1 MNRFIRKGMAIFLSG
16 CVFALMVSPT
26 SAEETEVTVSVPK
39 QHEVVIDSKD
49 GRVVVNQSV
58 VDTKFQADRH
68 SEVTYWILPD
78 AGKEIQTVVYDGKDV
93 TDQVVDHEYTAPKLV
108 RNASLTV
115 TYGDIE
121 APDENTY
128 IINGSITGTDQTPN
142 NLSLEIGGK
151 KTTVSK
157 DGSFIFPNISSGLH
171 TMVLMD
177 QNENILAHGILNIE
191 KAQDNDLQTVTS
203 EDGNISIIPS
213 LKTENIT
220 LQILLEKGH
229 LVLSGAA
236 DSTPEYIINIPE
248 KVTIGNTG
256 SEAEITAYSI
266 KNMLEGDSL
275 NVSISGLDEEGNAV
289 LIRQYAT
296 DTLLVPVQDAQGN
309 PISNNDVIASFKNNG
324 LTAAEG
330 GKIVFGALT
339 GEKKAGSYTGKL
351 TFTFSYERILEEGT
365 E

>member
-1 MNRFIRKGMAIFLSG
+1 MNRFIRKGLAIFLSG

-78 AGKEIQTVVYDGKDV
+78 AGKEIQTVVYDGVDV

-128 IINGSITGTDQTPN
+128 IINGSITGTDQTLD

-157 DGSFIFPNISSGLH
+157 NSSFIFPNISSGLH

-177 QNENILAHGILNIE
+177 QNENILAHGVLNIE

-229 LVLSGAA
+229 LVLSSAA
-236 DSTPEYIINIPE
+236 DSTPQEEIESLAEENSKE
-248 KVTIGNTG
+248 D
-256 SEAEITAYSI
+256 SEDEITGEAPLTMDNSHLGAYI
-266 KNMLEGDSL
+266 SL
-275 NVSISGLDEEGNAV
+275 FAISGII
-289 LIRQYAT
+289 LI
-296 DTLLVPVQDAQGN
+296 GF
-309 PISNNDVIASFKNNG
+309 IKM
-324 LTAAEG
+324 
-330 GKIVFGALT
+330 
-339 GEKKAGSYTGKL
+339 KKQRV
-351 TFTFSYERILEEGT
+351 E
-365 E
+365 

>member
-16 CVFALMVSPT
+16 SVFALMVSPT

-78 AGKEIQTVVYDGKDV
+78 AGKEIQTVVKDV

-128 IINGSITGTDQTPN
+128 IINGSITGTDETPD

-151 KTTVSK
+151 KTIIGK

-177 QNENILAHGILNIE
+177 QNENILAYGVLNIE
-191 KAQDNDLQTVTS
+191 KAQDNNLKTVTS
-203 EDGNISIIPS
+203 EDGHISIIPS
-213 LKTENIT
+213 LKTGNIA
-220 LQILLEKGH
+220 LQILLEEGH
-229 LVLSGAA
+229 LVLSSAA
-236 DSTPEYIINIPE
+236 DSTSQEEIESPTEENSKE
-248 KVTIGNTG
+248 D
-256 SEAEITAYSI
+256 SEDEITGEAPLTMDNSHLGAYI
-266 KNMLEGDSL
+266 SL
-275 NVSISGLDEEGNAV
+275 FAISGII
-289 LIRQYAT
+289 LI
-296 DTLLVPVQDAQGN
+296 GF
-309 PISNNDVIASFKNNG
+309 IKM
-324 LTAAEG
+324 
-330 GKIVFGALT
+330 
-339 GEKKAGSYTGKL
+339 KKQRV
-351 TFTFSYERILEEGT
+351 E
-365 E
+365 

>member
-1 MNRFIRKGMAIFLSG
+1 MNRFIRKGLAIFLSG

-78 AGKEIQTVVYDGKDV
+78 AGKEIQTVVYDGVDV

-128 IINGSITGTDQTPN
+128 IINGSITGTDQTLD

-157 DGSFIFPNISSGLH
+157 NSSFIFPNISSGLH

-177 QNENILAHGILNIE
+177 QNENILAHGVLNIE

-229 LVLSGAA
+229 LVLSSAA
-236 DSTPEYIINIPE
+236 DSTPQEEIESPAEENSKE
-248 KVTIGNTG
+248 D
-256 SEAEITAYSI
+256 SEDEITGEAPLTMDNSHLGAYI
-266 KNMLEGDSL
+266 SL
-275 NVSISGLDEEGNAV
+275 FAISGII
-289 LIRQYAT
+289 LI
-296 DTLLVPVQDAQGN
+296 GF
-309 PISNNDVIASFKNNG
+309 IKM
-324 LTAAEG
+324 
-330 GKIVFGALT
+330 
-339 GEKKAGSYTGKL
+339 KKQRV
-351 TFTFSYERILEEGT
+351 E
-365 E
+365 

>member
-39 QHEVVIDSKD
+39 QHEVTIDSKD
-49 GRVVVNQSV
+49 GRIVVNQSV

-93 TDQVVDHEYTAPKLV
+93 TDQVIDHEYTAPKLV
-108 RNASLTV
+108 RDASLTV

-128 IINGSITGTDQTPN
+128 IINGSITGTDETPD

-151 KTTVSK
+151 KTIIGK
-157 DGSFIFPNISSGLH
+157 DGSFIFPNIPSGLH

-177 QNENILAHGILNIE
+177 QNENILAYGILNIE

-203 EDGNISIIPS
+203 EDGHISIIPS
-213 LKTENIT
+213 LKTGNIA
-220 LQILLEKGH
+220 LQILLEEGH
-229 LVLSGAA
+229 LVLSSTA
-236 DSTPEYIINIPE
+236 DSTPQEEIESPAEENSKE
-248 KVTIGNTG
+248 D
-256 SEAEITAYSI
+256 SEDEITGEAPLTMDNSHLGAYI
-266 KNMLEGDSL
+266 SL
-275 NVSISGLDEEGNAV
+275 FAISGII
-289 LIRQYAT
+289 LIGFIKMKRQR
-296 DTLLVPVQDAQGN
+296 V
-309 PISNNDVIASFKNNG
+309 
-324 LTAAEG
+324 E
-330 GKIVFGALT
+330 
-339 GEKKAGSYTGKL
+339 
-351 TFTFSYERILEEGT
+351 
-365 E
+365 